1 MKFICPSCGTINSEE
16 ASHCPACGQAMTADP
31 AALRTQVQRLLGG
44 DTRSGVP
51 AASQPGPTAVPPSDP
66 PTGEGAPEKT
76 PVSPDAGESQ
86 KKRPRRRRI
95 ALFALLA
102 VLAAGVILGL
112 ALLTIPGDNASP
124 EALVKA
130 AVEAY
135 NDRDPVRLNALL
147 SPENRSDDPAAE
159 DPFGVKGSQAT
170 IDVSVV
176 DVLIG
181 THDRVAI
188 ILASRDEEAETPFS
202 SVQLTA
208 YKSDGKWYFAH
219 YSLMQLL
226 NVSYVTYGQTTD
238 YSDLIEE

>member
-31 AALRTQVQRLLGG
+31 AALRAQVQRLLGG

-102 VLAAGVILGL
+102 VLAASVILGL
-112 ALLTIPGDNASP
+112 ALPAISTGIKGDNASP

-147 SPENRSDDPAAE
+147 SPENRSDDPAEE
-159 DPFGVKGSQAT
+159 DLFRVRGSGAT

-176 DVLIG
+176 DVFTG

-188 ILASRDEEAETPFS
+188 ILASRGEEAEMTYSRAFTD
-202 SVQLTA
+202 QFTA
-208 YKSDGKWYFAH
+208 YKSDGKWYLDP
-219 YSLMQLL
+219 YSLMNLL
-226 NVSYVTYGQTTD
+226 NEYHL
-238 YSDLIEE
+238 DLR